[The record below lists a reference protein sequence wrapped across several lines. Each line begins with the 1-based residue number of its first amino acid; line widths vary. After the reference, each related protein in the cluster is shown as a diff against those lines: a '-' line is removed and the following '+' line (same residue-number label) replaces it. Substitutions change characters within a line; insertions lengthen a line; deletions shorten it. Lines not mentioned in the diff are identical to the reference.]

1 MKKNII
7 CDLDGV
13 ILHDNELIDGAA
25 SFVESVL
32 NNDYRLLFLTNY
44 SSQTPLDLKSRL
56 STAGLDVSE
65 DLFYTSAMATAAF
78 LEKQEGRRAYVIGEG
93 GLTHELYNI
102 GFMITDTDPDYV
114 IVGET
119 QSYNMEMIQ
128 RASWLINRGARF
140 IATNPDVSGPMGKPS
155 CGALCAPIEKITGR
169 RPFFIGKPN
178 AWMMRAALNYMN
190 AHSEDTMIIGDNM
203 NTDILAGIQA
213 GMDTILV
220 LTGVSKR
227 EDLKRFPYRPL
238 QIHPSVADIQLSE
251 AEEYHKDR
259 SP

>member
-13 ILHDNELIDGAA
+13 IMRDNALVPGADR
-25 SFVESVL
+25 FVADVL
-32 NNDYRLLFLTNY
+32 ENGYKLLFLTNY

-56 STAGLDVSE
+56 DTAGLDVSE

-102 GFMITDTDPDYV
+102 GFMITDTNPDYV

-128 RASWLINRGARF
+128 KASHLINQGARF
-140 IATNPDVSGPMGKPS
+140 IATNLDVAGPKGKPS
-155 CGALCAPIEKITGR
+155 CGALCAPIQKITGR
-169 RPFFIGKPN
+169 EPFFIGKPN
-178 AWMMRAALNYMN
+178 AWMMRAALNYMK

-203 NTDILAGIQA
+203 STDILAGIQA

-220 LTGVSKR
+220 LTGLSQR
-227 EDLKRFPYRPL
+227 EDLVKYPYL
-238 QIHPSVADIQLSE
+238 PSHIYDTVADIKIPKPE
-251 AEEYHKDR
+251 FHK
-259 SP
+259 S